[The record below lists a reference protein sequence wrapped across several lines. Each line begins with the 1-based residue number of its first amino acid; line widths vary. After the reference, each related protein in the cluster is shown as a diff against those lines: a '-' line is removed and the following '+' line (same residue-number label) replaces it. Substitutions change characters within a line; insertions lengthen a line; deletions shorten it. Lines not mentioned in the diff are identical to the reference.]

1 MFDFLRVTFPVSG
14 VTTWV
19 FIPPLVAFL
28 VSFVTSMGGVSG
40 AFLLLPF
47 QMSVL
52 NFVSPA
58 VSSTN
63 HVFNLV
69 AIPSGVWRY
78 MQEKRL
84 VWPLTAVVVGGDLF
98 GVVLGVWVRLAFLPD
113 PALFKFFV
121 GWVLLIIGAKLGFDL
136 VTAKSAKGHSLA
148 INPEKQGSI
157 SDVGMSWKSGY
168 FRFAE
173 QHYTFPVPV
182 VLLLA
187 FVVGIIGGVY
197 GIGGGAI
204 IAPIFVSFLHLPIY
218 AVAGAALL
226 GTFITSLAAVVT
238 FTLIAPAYPAMAVSP
253 DWLLGI
259 LFGIGGFAGMYL
271 GARCQKFVPER
282 IIKIFLLGCVLFI
295 SMNYI
300 IGFWL

>member
-1 MFDFLRVTFPVSG
+1 M
-14 VTTWV
+14 
-19 FIPPLVAFL
+19 
-28 VSFVTSMGGVSG
+28 
-40 AFLLLPF
+40 
-47 QMSVL
+47 
-52 NFVSPA
+52 
-58 VSSTN
+58 
-63 HVFNLV
+63 
-69 AIPSGVWRY
+69 
-78 MQEKRL
+78 
-84 VWPLTAVVVGGDLF
+84 
-98 GVVLGVWVRLAFLPD
+98 VLGVWIRLAFLPD

-121 GWVLLIIGAKLGFDL
+121 GWVLLIIAAKLGFDL
-136 VTAKSAKGHSLA
+136 VTAKAAKGHAPAMNS
-148 INPEKQGSI
+148 EKQGSI
-157 SDVGMSWKSGY
+157 SDVGISWKSGH

-218 AVAGAALL
+218 TVAGAALL
-226 GTFITSLAAVVT
+226 GTFITSLVGVVM
-238 FTLIAPAYPAMAVSP
+238 FALIAPAYPAMAVSP

-259 LFGIGGFAGMYL
+259 LFGIGGIAGMYL

-295 SMNYI
+295 SLNYI